1 MESGHLQAGCSMNDV
16 SIDHIG
22 IASESIEVASDF
34 WELLGFRP
42 ADEHVNDEQG
52 VRIKMLEGSESSC
65 RLELLEPLGPDTPI
79 GRFISKRGIGIQ
91 QLAVEVGDIESMIS
105 MLMESGV
112 RMIDEQPVRGA
123 TGSMIA
129 FVHPSSAGGVLVEL
143 VEHSN

>member
-1 MESGHLQAGCSMNDV
+1 M
-16 SIDHIG
+16 
-22 IASESIEVASDF
+22 F
-34 WELLGFRP
+34 
-42 ADEHVNDEQG
+42 
-52 VRIKMLEGSESSC
+52 EGSGSSS

-91 QLAVEVGDIESMIS
+91 QLAVKVGDIESTIS
-105 MLMESGV
+105 LLMKSGV

-123 TGSMIA
+123 SGSMIA

>member
-1 MESGHLQAGCSMNDV
+1 MNDV
-16 SIDHIG
+16 SVDHIG
-22 IASESIEVASDF
+22 IASESIETASGF
-34 WELLGFRP
+34 WELLGFKP
-42 ADEHVNDEQG
+42 AEEHVNDEQG
-52 VRIKMLEGSESSC
+52 VRIKMFEGSGSSS

-91 QLAVEVGDIESMIS
+91 QLAVKVDDIESTIS
-105 MLMESGV
+105 LLMKSGV

-123 TGSMIA
+123 SGNMIA

>member
-1 MESGHLQAGCSMNDV
+1 MNDV

-22 IASESIEVASDF
+22 IASESIEAASRF
-34 WELLGFRP
+34 WELLGFKP

-52 VRIKMLEGSESSC
+52 VRIRMFEGSGLTS

-91 QLAVEVGDIESMIS
+91 QIAVRVGDIESTIS
-105 MLMESGV
+105 LLMESGV
-112 RMIDEQPVRGA
+112 RMIDEQPVKGA
-123 TGSMIA
+123 SGSMIA

>member
-1 MESGHLQAGCSMNDV
+1 MNDV

-22 IASESIEVASDF
+22 IASESIEAASRF
-34 WELLGFRP
+34 WELLGFKP

-52 VRIKMLEGSESSC
+52 VRIKMFEGSGLTS
-65 RLELLEPLGPDTPI
+65 RLELLEPLGPDTPL

-91 QLAVEVGDIESMIS
+91 QLAVKVGDIESTIS
-105 MLMESGV
+105 LLMESGV
-112 RMIDEQPVRGA
+112 RMIDEQPVKGA
-123 TGSMIA
+123 SGSMIA

>member
-1 MESGHLQAGCSMNDV
+1 MDDV

-22 IASESIEVASDF
+22 IASESIEAASRF
-34 WELLGFRP
+34 WELLGFKP

-52 VRIKMLEGSESSC
+52 VRIKMFEGSGLSS
-65 RLELLEPLGPDTPI
+65 RLELLEPLGPDTPL

-91 QLAVEVGDIESMIS
+91 QLAVKVGDIESTIS
-105 MLMESGV
+105 LLMESGV
-112 RMIDEQPVRGA
+112 RMIDEQPVKGA
-123 TGSMIA
+123 SGSMIA

>member
-1 MESGHLQAGCSMNDV
+1 MNDV

-22 IASESIEVASDF
+22 IASESIEAASRF
-34 WELLGFRP
+34 WELLGFKP

-52 VRIKMLEGSESSC
+52 VRIKMFEGSGLTS
-65 RLELLEPLGPDTPI
+65 RLELLEPLGPDTPL

-91 QLAVEVGDIESMIS
+91 QLAVKVGDIESTIS
-105 MLMESGV
+105 LLMESGV
-112 RMIDEQPVRGA
+112 RMIDEQPMKGA
-123 TGSMIA
+123 SGSMIA

>member
-1 MESGHLQAGCSMNDV
+1 MNDV
-16 SIDHIG
+16 SVDHIG
-22 IASESIEVASDF
+22 IASESIETASGF
-34 WELLGFRP
+34 WELLGFKP

-52 VRIKMLEGSESSC
+52 VRIKMFEGSGTSS

-91 QLAVEVGDIESMIS
+91 QLAVRVGDIESTIS
-105 MLMESGV
+105 LLMESGV

-123 TGSMIA
+123 SGSMIA
-129 FVHPSSAGGVLVEL
+129 FVHPSSTGGVLVEL

>member
-1 MESGHLQAGCSMNDV
+1 MNDV
-16 SIDHIG
+16 SVDHIG
-22 IASESIEVASDF
+22 IASESIETASGF
-34 WELLGFRP
+34 WELLGFKP
-42 ADEHVNDEQG
+42 AEEHVNDEQG
-52 VRIKMLEGSESSC
+52 VRIKMFEGTGSSS

-91 QLAVEVGDIESMIS
+91 QLAVKVGDIESTIS
-105 MLMESGV
+105 LLMKSGV

-123 TGSMIA
+123 SGSMIA

>member
-1 MESGHLQAGCSMNDV
+1 MNDV
-16 SIDHIG
+16 SVDHIG
-22 IASESIEVASDF
+22 IASESIETASGF
-34 WELLGFRP
+34 WELLGFKP
-42 ADEHVNDEQG
+42 AEEHVNDEQG
-52 VRIKMLEGSESSC
+52 VRIKMFDGSGSSS

-91 QLAVEVGDIESMIS
+91 QLAVKVGDIESTIS
-105 MLMESGV
+105 LLMKSGV

-123 TGSMIA
+123 SGSMIA